1 MEALP
6 RDDFTW
12 RRFLALLMGLSPQSA
27 YVNALAHERREREK
41 DGGKRVIEDTQE
53 ATSYLLGL
61 VTKKAG

>member
-12 RRFLALLMGLSPQSA
+12 RRFLALLTGLSPQSA

-41 DGGKRVIEDTQE
+41 GGKRVIEDTQE
-53 ATSYLLGL
+53 ATSYLLSL

>member
-12 RRFLALLMGLSPQSA
+12 RRFLALLTGLSPNSA

-41 DGGKRVIEDTQE
+41 DGGKRTITDTQE
-53 ATSYLLGL
+53 ATHYLLGL